1 MKWLHGLEVLHVQD
15 SPRPMKPVTF
25 LLMNTN
31 NNTYTVVY
39 ASIMV
44 VIVAFLLAFV
54 SSALK
59 PTQEQ
64 NVALDKKKQ
73 ILAALNIRNLDNADS
88 IEARYNAVVQA
99 DRVVSADGT
108 VVKEGAGK
116 VNDGFCVANKDISA
130 DCLPVYV
137 CEVDGET
144 KYVVPMTG
152 RGLWGGL
159 WGYMAVNADLQ
170 TIYGAYFS
178 HESETA
184 GLGALI
190 AEESFQQKF
199 CGKHL
204 FADTDS
210 TQVALTV
217 VKNGKVE
224 PGKGNWQV
232 DGITGATLTSVGVAN
247 MVTQGLQQ
255 YMGYFKSVK

>member
-1 MKWLHGLEVLHVQD
+1 
-15 SPRPMKPVTF
+15 
-25 LLMNTN
+25 
-31 NNTYTVVY
+31 
-39 ASIMV
+39 MV

-73 ILAALNIRNLDNADS
+73 ILAALNIRGLESADS
-88 IEARYNAVVQA
+88 VEAKYNAVVTA
-99 DRVVSADGT
+99 DMVVKADGA
-108 VVKEGAGK
+108 VVKEGK
-116 VNDGFCVANKDISA
+116 DKENDGFAVANKDITA

-159 WGYMAVNADLQ
+159 WGYMAVNSDLR
-170 TIYGAYFS
+170 TVYGAYFS

-190 AEESFQQKF
+190 AETSFQEKF
-199 CGKHL
+199 CGKQI
-204 FADTDS
+204 FADTADCE
-210 TQVALTV
+210 QVSLTV

-224 PGKGNWQV
+224 PGKEGYQV

-247 MVTQGLQQ
+247 MVTEGLQQ
-255 YMGYFKSVK
+255 YVGYFKSIQ